1 MDGAAG
7 RIVTLDTD
15 EPPLRT
21 VRLTFCEL
29 RHYGAWAWT
38 QFPDGSGWGAV
49 PHPGAD
55 YAALAA
61 RLGYPDP
68 MSYCYEHEF
77 AHSFVEQEVSGRPS
91 GVLWALAHGR
101 KAPDSTAHE
110 EALAQAFQGFLRGG
124 LPMTAV
130 SPYVDWYALRAKA
143 LSLLE
148 GAAWP

>member
-1 MDGAAG
+1 MDGTAP
-7 RIVTLDTD
+7 RIVTLDTG

-21 VRLTFCEL
+21 VRLTFCEV

-38 QFPDGSGWGAV
+38 QFPDGSGWGAY
-49 PHPGAD
+49 PDGGAD

-68 MSYCYEHEF
+68 MAYCFEHEF

-110 EALAQAFQGFLRGG
+110 EALAQAFQAFLRGV
-124 LPMTAV
+124 LPMTAT
-130 SPYVDWYALRAKA
+130 SPHVHWYRLRDKA
-143 LSLLE
+143 LALLE
-148 GAAWP
+148 ASPWR